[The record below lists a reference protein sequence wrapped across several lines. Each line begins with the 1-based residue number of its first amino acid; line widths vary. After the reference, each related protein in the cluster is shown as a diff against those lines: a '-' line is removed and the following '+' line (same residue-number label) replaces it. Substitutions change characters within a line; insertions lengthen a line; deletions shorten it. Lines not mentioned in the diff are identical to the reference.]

1 MSADTAQSETLPA
14 WKPVVFG
21 ALAGGMGWGIRGQ
34 YGHESGAMIAGLLL
48 GLTLVLLTCPRA
60 PAFPALRAVAWCAI
74 AIGFGGSMTYGQ
86 TVGLTHDPALV
97 GNGEALRWG
106 LIGLSLKGALW
117 IGFAGVFLGM
127 GLGGVRYRTSE
138 IALLLTALLG
148 LCWLGLHTFNRPFDP
163 AHHVLPRFYFSAD
176 WRFRPGAELK
186 PRPEVWGAYL
196 FAFLGLLGY
205 CGRVRGDRLALHLG
219 LWAALGGALGFPL
232 GQCLQAYHA
241 WNLPDFAQGWP
252 ARLDAVMN
260 WWNWMETT
268 FGAVMGGTLGL
279 GLWLNRQRI
288 RLHQEA
294 LPEPLGY
301 ALELPLLTLHML
313 LLVAVEFGSLRF
325 VDRIYDFGLLFGF
338 LPILLVTAG
347 RLSPYAFL
355 LPLVA
360 LPITGKTVR
369 NLVHEEHLLT
379 PVTGWI
385 LLLVI
390 PLAAAIL
397 LVARLR
403 RQLASQ
409 PRPASEVLAPVL
421 LLSTWLFWALNFGFF
436 HAPWPWK
443 PWTVRTPNA
452 LAFTICALGLTAM
465 AVGSRRAA
473 ALRQP

>member
-1 MSADTAQSETLPA
+1 MSAETAHSEALPA

-48 GLTLVLLTCPRA
+48 GLTLVLLACPRA

-97 GNGEALRWG
+97 GNWAALRWG
-106 LIGLSLKGALW
+106 LLGLALKGALW

-127 GLGGVRYRTSE
+127 GLGGIRYRASE
-138 IALLLTALLG
+138 IALVLTAMLG
-148 LCWLGLHTFNRPFDP
+148 LCLVGLHTFNRPFDP
-163 AHHVLPRFYFSAD
+163 AHQVLPRFYFSAD

-205 CGRVRGDRLALHLG
+205 CARVRGDRLARNLG

-241 WNLPDFAQGWP
+241 WNLPDFAHGWP
-252 ARLDAVMN
+252 ARLDTVMN

-268 FGAVMGGTLGL
+268 FGTVMGGTLGF
-279 GLWLNRQRI
+279 GLWLNRHRI
-288 RLHQEA
+288 RLDDRA
-294 LPEPLGY
+294 LPGPLSPP
-301 ALELPLLTLHML
+301 LELT
-313 LLVAVEFGSLRF
+313 LLVLHTFLLITVEFGSFKL
-325 VDRIYDFGLLFGF
+325 VDKVYDFGLLFGF
-338 LPILLVTAG
+338 LPIVLVTAG
-347 RLSPYAFL
+347 RIAPYAFL

-360 LPITGKTVR
+360 LPIAGKTVR
-369 NLVHEEHLLT
+369 YLVHEEHLVA
-379 PVTGWI
+379 PAAGWI
-385 LLLVI
+385 LFLVI
-390 PLAAAIL
+390 PLAAATL
-397 LVARLR
+397 LVVRLR
-403 RQLASQ
+403 RQLTTQ
-409 PRPASEVLAPVL
+409 PRPAAEILAPAL

-436 HAPWPWK
+436 RAPWPWN
-443 PWTVRTPNA
+443 PWTIRTPNA
-452 LAFTICALGLTAM
+452 LFFTACAIGLTGM
-465 AVGSRRAA
+465 AVASRRPVAFP
-473 ALRQP
+473 RP

>member
-1 MSADTAQSETLPA
+1 
-14 WKPVVFG
+14 
-21 ALAGGMGWGIRGQ
+21 MGWGIRGQ
-34 YGHESGAMIAGLLL
+34 YGHETGAMIAGLLL
-48 GLTLVLLTCPRA
+48 GLTLVLLACPRA

-97 GNGEALRWG
+97 GNWAALRWG
-106 LIGLSLKGALW
+106 LLGLALKGALW
-117 IGFAGVFLGM
+117 IGFAGLFLGM

-138 IALLLTALLG
+138 IALVLTSMLGLCLLG
-148 LCWLGLHTFNRPFDP
+148 LLTLNRPFDP
-163 AHHVLPRFYFSAD
+163 AHHILPRFYFSAD

-205 CGRVRGDRLALHLG
+205 CARIRGDKLARNLG

-279 GLWLNRQRI
+279 GLWLNRHRI
-288 RLHQEA
+288 RPDLNA
-294 LPEPLGY
+294 LPEPLAY
-301 ALELPLLTLHML
+301 PLELCLLTLHTV
-313 LLVAVEFGSLRF
+313 LLVAVEFGSLWF
-325 VDRIYDFGLLFGF
+325 VDRIYDFGLLLGF

-347 RLSPYAFL
+347 RISPYAFL

-360 LPITGKTVR
+360 LPIAGKTVR
-369 NLVHEEHLLT
+369 NLVHEEHLIT
-379 PVTGWI
+379 PVAGWMI
-385 LLLVI
+385 LLVL
-390 PLAAAIL
+390 PLAVATL
-397 LVARLR
+397 RVARLR
-403 RQLASQ
+403 RQLTTQ
-409 PRPASEVLAPVL
+409 PRSAAEILGPAL
-421 LLSTWLFWALNFGFF
+421 LLATWLFWALNFAFF
-436 HAPWPWK
+436 RAPWPWN

-452 LAFTICALGLTAM
+452 LAFTACALGLTGIAIAARRSA
-465 AVGSRRAA
+465 AVHRT
-473 ALRQP
+473 